1 MRNLIKTLIVVAA
14 IITVASIISRI
25 TITPVAGMKSHA
37 MGGFAALLL
46 LFAIAL
52 EGLK

>member
-1 MRNLIKTLIVVAA
+1 MKIAKVLIVVAA
-14 IITVASIISRI
+14 ILIVVAVISRI
-25 TITPVAGMKSHA
+25 ALTPVAGMA
-37 MGGFAALLL
+37 ARTMMAFAGLLL